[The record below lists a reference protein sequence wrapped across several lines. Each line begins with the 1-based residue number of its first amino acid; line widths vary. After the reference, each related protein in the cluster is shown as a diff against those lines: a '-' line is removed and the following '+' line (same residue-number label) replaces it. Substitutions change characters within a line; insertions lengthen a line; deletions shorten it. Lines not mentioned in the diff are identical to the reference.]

1 QAAAMSDAGVLISV
15 TDHAAD
21 RFRQRVGG
29 RRGDLDPRPEIVA
42 RVADAW
48 AAGRHEP
55 GETRGTVVVRD
66 LRDRDVVFGCRQGVP
81 RGELVV
87 VTLWE
92 RGRLGEA
99 RAPKRFTDAL
109 RADDQPSDAQR
120 ERRRRGG

>member
-1 QAAAMSDAGVLISV
+1 MSGDGVLISV
-15 TDHAAD
+15 TDHAAE

-29 RRGDLDPRPEIVA
+29 RWGEVDPRPEIVA
-42 RVADAW
+42 RVGRAW
-48 AAGRHEP
+48 AAGRREP
-55 GETRGTVVVRD
+55 GDVRGTVRVRD
-66 LRDRDVVFGCRQGVP
+66 LVDRDVVFVCRHDVP

-92 RGRLGEA
+92 EERLGEA

-109 RADDQPSDAQR
+109 RTDDTPTDAQR